1 MKMFNDGK
9 VCMDDTKSLKRSTR
23 QHCDCTWA
31 DVGGAARELTSPFQV
46 SIDLKFL
53 DTGALINQAPS
64 FEFVAPNSTRFS
76 FGFRRFRLN

>member
-46 SIDLKFL
+46 FYRS
-53 DTGALINQAPS
+53 
-64 FEFVAPNSTRFS
+64 
-76 FGFRRFRLN
+76 